1 MDSIPE
7 SVKPPWSRIKVA
19 PLNGISK
26 LSACKSIKPLKI
38 MNPRNLGACC
48 QIYLSNYGGGFVA
61 GDEIY
66 LSVECM
72 PHSKTYIGSQAETK
86 IYKSFDKRTSGQTIV
101 GRLHPHS
108 LTVVCPDA
116 LIPYRGSRFV
126 QRHLWHM
133 DSNAVLVLADW
144 FHAGRSALGE
154 AFQFNLFS
162 SEIQIIVNGKKEIL
176 DRLKIEPQ
184 RKSVF
189 FTGPF
194 AAYKSCLSLYIIGD
208 LHPGLIR
215 AVKAKAAESFQ
226 QNSKDIAG
234 GRLWMALN
242 RVSSMSCVFR
252 ALSAKKQDV
261 TVLLDELF
269 KTLAHEEILG
279 FNPLARR
286 H

>member
-1 MDSIPE
+1 MDGIPAP
-7 SVKPPWSRIKVA
+7 VKPLWSRIKVA
-19 PLNGISK
+19 PLNGRST
-26 LSACKSIKPLKI
+26 LSALKSVKPLKI
-38 MNPRNLGACC
+38 MNPRNLGNCC
-48 QIYLSNYGGGFVA
+48 QVYLSNYGGGFVA

-72 PHSKTYIGSQAETK
+72 PHSKIYIGSQAETK
-86 IYKSFDKRTSGQTIV
+86 IYKSFDEKTSGQTIV

-126 QRHLWHM
+126 QRHLWQM
-133 DSNAVLVLADW
+133 DSNAVLILSDW

-154 AFQFNLFS
+154 DFQFNLFS

-176 DRLKIEPQ
+176 ERLKIEPQ
-184 RKSVF
+184 RKSFF

-194 AAYKSCLSLYIIGD
+194 SAYRSCLSLYIIGD

-215 AVKAKAAESFQ
+215 AVKTTVDELFQ
-226 QNSKDIAG
+226 QNSKDISE
-234 GRLWMALN
+234 GRLWMTLN
-242 RVSSMSCVFR
+242 RVNTMSWVFR
-252 ALSAKKQDV
+252 VLSAEKQEI
-261 TVLLDELF
+261 TTLLDEWF
-269 KTLAHEEILG
+269 KALEHEEILG

-286 H
+286 Y

>member
-1 MDSIPE
+1 MDGIPAP
-7 SVKPPWSRIKVA
+7 VKPPWSRIKVA
-19 PLNGISK
+19 SLNGRST
-26 LSACKSIKPLKI
+26 LSALKSIKPLKI

-72 PHSKTYIGSQAETK
+72 PNSKTYIGSQAETK
-86 IYKSFDKRTSGQTIV
+86 IYKSFDEKTSGQTIV

-126 QRHLWHM
+126 QRHLWQM
-133 DSNAVLVLADW
+133 DSNAVLILSDW

-154 AFQFNLFS
+154 DFQFNLFS

-184 RKSVF
+184 RKSFF

-194 AAYKSCLSLYIIGD
+194 SAYRSCLSLYIIGD

-215 AVKAKAAESFQ
+215 AVKTTVDELFQ
-226 QNSKDIAG
+226 QNSKDISG
-234 GRLWMALN
+234 GRLWMTLN
-242 RVSSMSCVFR
+242 RVNAMSWVFR
-252 ALSAKKQDV
+252 ALSAEKQDI
-261 TVLLDELF
+261 TALLDELF
-269 KTLAHEEILG
+269 KAIEHEEILG

-286 H
+286 Y

>member
-1 MDSIPE
+1 MDNVSE
-7 SVKPPWSRIKVA
+7 SVKPSWSRIKVA

-26 LSACKSIKPLKI
+26 LSSCRSIKPLKI
-38 MNPRNLGACC
+38 MNPRNLSDCC
-48 QIYLSNYGGGFVA
+48 QVYLSNYGGGFVA

-86 IYKSFDKRTSGQTIV
+86 IYKSFDKKTSGQTIV

-116 LIPYRGSRFV
+116 LIPYKGSRFF

-133 DSNAVLVLADW
+133 DSNAILILADW

-154 AFQFNLFS
+154 DFQFNRFS

-176 DRLKIEPQ
+176 DRLKIEPK
-184 RKSVF
+184 RDALLF
-189 FTGPF
+189 AGPF
-194 AAYKSCLSLYIIGD
+194 AAYKSCLNLYLIGD

-215 AVKAKAAESFQ
+215 AIQAKVDELFQ

-234 GRLWMALN
+234 GHLWMALN

-252 ALSAKKQDV
+252 ALSAEKQDI
-261 TVLLDELF
+261 TALLDELF
-269 KTLAHEEILG
+269 KALEHEEILG